1 MQLRLN
7 TRGIQK
13 KKEDGRRVSQ
23 IQLNGGG
30 ELDYGLEENGELGQ

>member
-13 KKEDGRRVSQ
+13 KKKDSRLVRQ

-30 ELDYGLEENGELGQ
+30 ELDDGLEESGELGQ